1 MPWHGRERTPLP
13 SSIFDYK
20 HGFIFLRK
28 EDSDF
33 RYQAAHDCGG
43 RGPMQIHLREGAV
56 LRWAETVLQGA
67 THDPACPENWLGERI
82 SPRLWLKRAQV
93 CLAAR
98 QVSGRRAEACR
109 VFALERVLH
118 AAAVTFGGEQGWS
131 SAAREPFDDFHRSAN
146 SLKVA

>member
-1 MPWHGRERTPLP
+1 MPWHGRDRTPLP

-33 RYQAAHDCGG
+33 RYLAAHDCGG

-67 THDPACPENWLGERI
+67 TPDPARPKNWLGGESI
-82 SPRLWLKRAQV
+82 AQAV
-93 CLAAR
+93 VEEGAR
-98 QVSGRRAEACR
+98 KD
-109 VFALERVLH
+109 L
-118 AAAVTFGGEQGWS
+118 FGSETG
-131 SAAREPFDDFHRSAN
+131 
-146 SLKVA
+146 K